1 MRMLII
7 AGHIEV
13 APEHRDAAVAA
24 LADLVRRAR
33 AAPGCLDV
41 AITADPVEPG
51 WIHNLER
58 WRSRE
63 DLDAWRAA
71 AHAPDL
77 GTPILAD
84 HVRMFDA
91 TNERGPFD

>member
-1 MRMLII
+1 MLII

-13 APEHRDAAVAA
+13 APERRDAVVAT
-24 LADLVRRAR
+24 LTDLVRRAR
-33 AAPGCLDV
+33 AALGCLDV
-41 AITADPVEPG
+41 AITADPAEPG
-51 WIHNLER
+51 RVYNVER

-63 DLDAWRAA
+63 DLDAWRAV

-91 TNERGPFD
+91 SNERSPFA